1 MHTWLKL
8 MSPLIFLF
16 AGSAVLAGPA
26 EDRVASAFNA
36 FNSAF
41 NKGDAKAVATL
52 YAPDAVFL
60 PASHDVISSAA
71 DIEKFFAGMFTNRV
85 TNHTL
90 QPIKIIE
97 VGDTTIVASKWSA
110 SGQDDKG
117 NKTTFGGVATHVLQ
131 KQPDNSY
138 KVRLH
143 TFN

>member
-1 MHTWLKL
+1 MEHQ
-8 MSPLIFLF
+8 F
-16 AGSAVLAGPA
+16 GSM
-26 EDRVASAFNA
+26 EQ
-36 FNSAF
+36 
-41 NKGDAKAVATL
+41 
-52 YAPDAVFL
+52 AP
-60 PASHDVISSAA
+60 SHDVISSAA

-131 KQPDNSY
+131 RQPDNSD